1 MKKRKVYKGGF
12 IVRFPKDFRR
22 DGNHYYLMNTKVCI
36 LQWNSGKNK
45 NFIVEKYDNRTNP
58 ITIPGKGDEAM
69 IKAIEIAYKIANM

>member
-1 MKKRKVYKGGF
+1 
-12 IVRFPKDFRR
+12 
-22 DGNHYYLMNTKVCI
+22 MNTKVCI

-69 IKAIEIAYKIANM
+69 IKAIEMAYKMANM